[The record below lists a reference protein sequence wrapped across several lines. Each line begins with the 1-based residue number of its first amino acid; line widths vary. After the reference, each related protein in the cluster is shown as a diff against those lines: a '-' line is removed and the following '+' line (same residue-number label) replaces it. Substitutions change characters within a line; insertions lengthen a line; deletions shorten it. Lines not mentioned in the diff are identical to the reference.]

1 MKNILVIR
9 DNMTDRQAQEAQLF
23 GMKHER
29 TVKHVDIHT
38 WTGSLGNYTVTNLKK
53 ITVRLAK

>member
-23 GMKHER
+23 GMKHEKVFSK
-29 TVKHVDIHT
+29 VKKHT
-38 WTGSLGNYTVTNLKK
+38 WTGSLGNYQVTNLKK
-53 ITVRLAK
+53 ITVRIV